1 MGQRIELLKIEQYK
15 QAKSGIQALE
25 GTKKV
30 LNEADAHKL
39 LGDFLGTDF
48 NDPKSFKSLSMRYG
62 PYNLFGS
69 YLSDYEQEK
78 SRLLDALDEQPGFVS
93 DEMLKE
99 LRKLALKD
107 MQRIQKEL
115 MEYELF
121 YYREGYL
128 PKELFTLYKQHVSV
142 EKKVPK
148 SGARRDTSITIKGI
162 DAIGAVVLSFMTL
175 LLQKDYPICHLGA
188 IVCKGC
194 GNPLSLDTKGQY
206 CNSWCR
212 DTRADDDFTR
222 TKKAFYARAKR
233 LGLTSNPEF
242 MVGWKMLRS
251 RDELNALAEQW
262 GFLSPKKPGRRQ
274 E

>member
-1 MGQRIELLKIEQYK
+1 MGQRIELLKIEQYM
-15 QAKSGIQALE
+15 QAESGIQALE

-48 NDPKSFKSLSMRYG
+48 NNPKSFKSLSMRYG

-69 YLSDYEQEK
+69 YLSDYEREK

-99 LRKLALKD
+99 LRKLVLKD

-148 SGARRDTSITIKGI
+148 SGARRDTSIAIKGI
-162 DAIGAVVLSFMTL
+162 DAIGAVVLSFITL

-194 GNPLSLDTKGQY
+194 GDPLSLDTKGQY

-212 DTRADDDFTR
+212 DTRSDDDFTR

-242 MVGWKMLRS
+242 MVGWKMIRS

-262 GFLSPKKPGRRQ
+262 GFLSPKKPGKRQ